1 MVTTNTKNYEKG
13 HLIKVVCALFQPV
26 KEYSVYS
33 KINFSDSNQTEI
45 KTEILESISDGEV
58 L

>member
-1 MVTTNTKNYEKG
+1 MLTFSVLLIVTTNS
-13 HLIKVVCALFQPV
+13 ALFQPV
-26 KEYSVYS
+26 KAFGIYSR
-33 KINFSDSNQTEI
+33 INFSDSNQTEM